1 MEGRAME
8 PSSLFAQMAPM
19 PEPVIARL
27 LFELRHDVEESAPA
41 EIDLA
46 RLADTAVREL
56 WGSSV
61 KVFVPVLAL
70 RRAREVLRAADP
82 PAARPDPIA
91 SMASPSEPAPGG
103 EHGRIDDKFLIDDD
117 ILIDQDTLTPD

>member
-1 MEGRAME
+1 MES
-8 PSSLFAQMAPM
+8 SSLFAQMPPM
-19 PEPVIARL
+19 PEQIIARL
-27 LFELRHDVEESAPA
+27 LLELKHDVEESAPPA

-91 SMASPSEPAPGG
+91 SMSSPAEPATGG
-103 EHGRIDDKFLIDDD
+103 EHGRIDDEFLIDDD